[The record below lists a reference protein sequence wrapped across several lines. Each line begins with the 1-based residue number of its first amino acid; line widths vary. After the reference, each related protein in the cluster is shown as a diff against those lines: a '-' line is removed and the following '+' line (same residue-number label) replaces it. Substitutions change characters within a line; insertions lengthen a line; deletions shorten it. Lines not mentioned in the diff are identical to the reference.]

1 MRITKREK
9 LLLYMLLE
17 FDIHR
22 YLLTNTYK
30 RHDTL
35 EKADLHREIS
45 SIIFSFL
52 FKKQYNEIKDW
63 KTMMRIHNFLAEI
76 LTNRLDEVIGFPID
90 KLSCEIDYDD
100 YGKRF
105 FNVIIDN
112 MDKIKENA
120 SNPQYDL

>member
-9 LLLYMLLE
+9 VLLYMMLE
-17 FDIHR
+17 FKIHR
-22 YLLTNTYK
+22 YLLANTYG
-30 RHDTL
+30 RLDGN
-35 EKADLHREIS
+35 EKAEQHLEIS
-45 SIIFSFL
+45 SILFSYIFEE
-52 FKKQYNEIKDW
+52 QYNERKHW

-76 LTNRLDEVIGFPID
+76 LTDRLDEVIGFPID

-105 FNVIIDN
+105 FNVIIAN